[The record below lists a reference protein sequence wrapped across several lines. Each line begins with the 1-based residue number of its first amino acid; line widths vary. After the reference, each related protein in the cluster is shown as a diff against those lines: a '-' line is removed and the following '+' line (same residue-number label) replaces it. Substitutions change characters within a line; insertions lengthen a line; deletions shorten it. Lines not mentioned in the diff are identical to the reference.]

1 MTVRFA
7 SWRSAIH
14 SPPRQGE
21 GAPYEAMATA
31 KRQMTLPRDG
41 RDLLGLAAGDR
52 IRPLVTGETAARGC
66 HNLASA
72 LVMIEV

>member
-1 MTVRFA
+1 
-7 SWRSAIH
+7 
-14 SPPRQGE
+14 
-21 GAPYEAMATA
+21 MATA